1 MKHFKIAAILLISL
15 LAAMNLVGSQI
26 RLRNR
31 LRAPRSTLTR
41 PALSVDRYSDSY
53 RHA

>member
-26 RLRNR
+26 RLRNKSELPGPHSR
-31 LRAPRSTLTR
+31 DPPS
-41 PALSVDRYSDSY
+41 P
-53 RHA
+53 